1 MTEYS
6 VFANPDFDP
15 NDYANA
21 ILAGEPYPPPTSDSK
36 TGHAKSLGTTKSTGQ
51 DSIGKEDISVAL
63 SKLTFG
69 IDDVSKQIKSLV
81 TAHHEH
87 LLGQA
92 ASASSL
98 SGSLV
103 SVRSGLNEL
112 NNSLEKLQQRV
123 HVPYEA
129 LQELVVRLRKLQE
142 AADILRRTSRFVIL
156 ARRLQLQMSE
166 MKSGTDNSPSTGAS
180 QNLDVEDD
188 RERAIAK
195 AALTISEISAILDGP
210 SVANDSSDTFGATSL
225 RSISAVAAF
234 EPFVEESKTQVNT
247 EMEQMVM
254 TGLKT
259 LNQTV
264 LASSLQT
271 AFNLGVLPEL
281 VSNLL
286 HDLSQAVEDRIKS
299 AFDLSKI
306 SKEALSKEPASN
318 SSQSYRSRVRT
329 EPTNVTA
336 PQWAAAL
343 WGRLEAMFDEMAECC
358 IKVYALEKVLKI
370 KKNPN
375 TLSSFLDEVA
385 LDNKPSA
392 MFWMSLG
399 VALDKYFRDSA
410 KASAF
415 LQQTLVTGYPKLL
428 RLFHQFF
435 SRIAVHT
442 DTVYTDTHQ
451 SPETILVLR
460 SLAQLE
466 IQYLSRSANKL
477 NETITQAFSGGSRSP
492 PSTTEASTLCR
503 IAANEIDSAKFDP
516 LLVKSV
522 AKNVATC
529 LDSVVNKADNMM
541 IRDRSALSLL
551 GPIATPQHLLN
562 ASLATFLYQS
572 SLRLSQLEGEH
583 NAGVYKLIKPAIENI
598 QDMYATLVSP
608 MQQAIQREISAILA
622 KLHRIDFGQQNSM
635 PSGSSLCLRELS
647 EKLSFIKDE
656 VLGTYDIGEAGRA
669 WIVSI
674 VKFTIR
680 NFLLHISIAKP
691 LSESGK
697 LQMTSD
703 MTELEFALNSFMAQ
717 NNQSRRGD
725 NLQALGEE
733 YRALRAMRPLLFLE
747 NQDLSSPEATS
758 HLPPI
763 IVLHHILV
771 RSTIPLPHKLHGWQE
786 AEYVRWLDEHTEQES
801 WTLID
806 GGLSHW
812 ERIAEAEGTDTQ
824 EANVYAA
831 LARTVLKNCRER
843 GQAIGEV

>member
-1 MTEYS
+1 MRKAPIDLSSKSMDPYS

-36 TGHAKSLGTTKSTGQ
+36 TGHAKSLGTMKSTGQ

-166 MKSGTDNSPSTGAS
+166 MKSGTDNLPSTGAS

-195 AALTISEISAILDGP
+195 AALTISEIFRTPLAPPL
-210 SVANDSSDTFGATSL
+210 L

-306 SKEALSKEPASN
+306 SKEALSKEPGSN

-375 TLSSFLDEVA
+375 TLSSFLDEVVKA
-385 LDNKPSA
+385 LDNKPGA

-399 VALDKYFRDSA
+399 VALDKR
-410 KASAF
+410 
-415 LQQTLVTGYPKLL
+415 LLRGYPKLL

-466 IQYLSRSANKL
+466 MQYLSRSANKL

-529 LDSVVNKADNMM
+529 LDSVVNKAGNMM

-786 AEYVRWLDEHTEQES
+786 AEYVRWLDEHTDQES